1 MANTPNPNNRPIV
14 FSDLLKPMA
23 DGQAFN
29 AAYRMTET
37 QREECQRFEQAAYG
51 TISNLLGGMKA
62 AAEAMAYAQNEL
74 TPDTYQNLAW
84 LFSELSEQAFTLTIA
99 RDEANLRLQKDA
111 LTRAQHR
118 GAGK

>member
-1 MANTPNPNNRPIV
+1 MSARTPHHPII

-23 DGQAFN
+23 DPTAFN
-29 AAYRMTET
+29 TAYRMTET

-99 RDEANLRLQKDA
+99 RDEASLRLQKDA
-111 LTRAQHR
+111 LNRAQNR